1 MNNIILEQKSLTAGY
16 DLPPLT
22 QANPN
27 LVVIYIGKKVSKIR
41 RSPKRSREQ
50 LSPECH
56 VSAERHTHGRRD
68 FHSSSKK
75 SEDHDDDDDDD
86 LADKPAK
93 HLGKPEKSTHNAWDD
108 DWNNVDE
115 HLRACARA
123 KHMAIITSELDTRE
137 AQLWAFGT
145 PCKNAGRH
153 YVCAQAQSCKPSAV
167 DRASKPETR
176 CGNAGQHD
184 ACAQAQSFKHSVEA
198 KASQHEKR
206 LMNTQKQIRRR
217 LRRRQQLD
225 VAHGKRKEK
234 CCLVDA
240 LRAFGFKVSYDRDG
254 PFWVLED
261 GSEMLRLFGYIIS
274 PVSRICNAGPGRWL
288 VCRDGHCIALQR
300 KGEGSTWI
308 FDGADRR
315 RVAASDLNTLMR
327 GAKIFQVPSR
337 LR

>member
-1 MNNIILEQKSLTAGY
+1 M
-16 DLPPLT
+16 
-22 QANPN
+22 
-27 LVVIYIGKKVSKIR
+27 IYIGKKASKIR

-56 VSAERHTHGRRD
+56 VSAERHTHGRQD

-123 KHMAIITSELDTRE
+123 KH
-137 AQLWAFGT
+137 
-145 PCKNAGRH
+145 K
-153 YVCAQAQSCKPSAV
+153 
-167 DRASKPETR
+167 
-176 CGNAGQHD
+176 
-184 ACAQAQSFKHSVEA
+184 
-198 KASQHEKR
+198 
-206 LMNTQKQIRRR
+206 
-217 LRRRQQLD
+217 QLD

-261 GSEMLRLFGYIIS
+261 GSDMLRLFGYIIS

-288 VCRDGHCIALQR
+288 VCRDGHCIALRR
-300 KGEGSTWI
+300 KGEGNTWI

-327 GAKIFQVPSR
+327 GAKIFQVPSI
-337 LR
+337 LS